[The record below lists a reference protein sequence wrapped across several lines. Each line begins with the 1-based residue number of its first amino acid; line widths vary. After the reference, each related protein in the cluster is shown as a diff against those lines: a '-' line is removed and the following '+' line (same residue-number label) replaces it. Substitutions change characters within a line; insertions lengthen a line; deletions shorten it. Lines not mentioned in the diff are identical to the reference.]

1 MKPKTLLLTALLA
14 ICNIGAFAQLSG
26 NVTNMQGEPIPYAN
40 IYVEEQ
46 MHGTASDGSGRFSLH
61 LNPGT
66 YTVSFRAVG
75 FKPQAKTISVGEKEV
90 KVTISL
96 EAAIYELKE
105 FVVSNKDNPANRIMR
120 KAISNGQLYLGRLG
134 GYNSNVYFKSN
145 MKFDKLA
152 SFIKWI
158 APKDAKL
165 PVEGKTYTM
174 EMVNKLTY
182 KAPERYTQRTLS
194 YRTNF
199 PGSDLDVPGLDI
211 YRGNV
216 YENQYYGAP
225 SPLGQGGFTCYK
237 YYLVGSSSQNGTTI
251 YKIGVAPRR
260 SSGIFFK
267 GFLYIKD
274 DSYEVTNAELETTN
288 STLKFHLSISYDMV
302 KQSIPL
308 PTSINIKLGGSFMG
322 NTLSANMLSSVTY
335 SKVDIKGA
343 PLQAPAEPTKIA
355 QAPLSKKNKKRLNK
369 QNVISQ
375 KIDELS
381 AKDNLT
387 LGEMKQM
394 VTLVE
399 KKQELEDTVKSM
411 EEVALKVEKDSLFNT
426 QDSTYWSKVRTI
438 PLSEDELKYR
448 HETDS
453 ITSQIPKGIAAPK
466 DTTTNKA
473 TWKVNAPI
481 LGGTIYK
488 KRRFSIASS
497 SFFGKNASY
506 FTPVDGY
513 AIANEFTL
521 RTKVDT
527 NKQLTIAARPIYSIL
542 RQQMMGQMQTKFDF
556 APRHM
561 GFVKFTGRAA
571 TVDFNMEHPANQ
583 MLNTLACVYFKESY
597 KKVMDTKGIDAKVQM
612 EIANGLIA
620 SIETSFNNRRLLS
633 NSTNHSLFKPHS
645 VYDSNTPENIYL
657 NSYPLTDYNQTLL
670 QFNVSYTPMSRYR
683 FDRNG
688 YKHYTSQHAPTF
700 NFKVEKGLNAWNS
713 ASTYTNLQFGAA
725 QNVEVNLFNELIYT
739 ITAGKFYG
747 TKGMQLSD
755 FYFPTTAYAPLSF
768 ESTKNSFTLLPYY
781 RFATPAEYVEAHAC
795 YESQNLI
802 LKQLPFLAKSQFT
815 ENITVGYY
823 STGRYKSYTEVGYG
837 LDKLFFVGGVAA
849 VASFENGKYSSWG
862 IRISINLSQREIQ
875 IR

>member
-1 MKPKTLLLTALLA
+1 MKLKMLLFTALLFS
-14 ICNIGAFAQLSG
+14 CYVGAYAQLSG
-26 NVTNMQGEPIPYAN
+26 SVTNKQGEPIPYAN
-40 IYVEEQ
+40 VYVEEQ
-46 MHGTASDGSGRFSLH
+46 MHGTASDGNGRFLLH
-61 LNPGT
+61 LSPGT
-66 YTVSFRAVG
+66 YTVTFRAVG
-75 FKPQAKTISVGEKEV
+75 FKPQTKAISIGEKEV
-90 KVTISL
+90 KVAVSL
-96 EAAIYELKE
+96 DAAVYELKE
-105 FVVSNKDNPANRIMR
+105 FVVSNKDNPANQIMR
-120 KAISNGQLYLGRLG
+120 KAISNGQLYIGRLG
-134 GYNSNVYFKSN
+134 GYSSNVYFKSN
-145 MKFDKLA
+145 LKINKL
-152 SFIKWI
+152 SSIIKWI
-158 APKDAKL
+158 APKDTKL

-174 EMVNKLTY
+174 EMVNLLTF

-199 PGSDLDVPGLDI
+199 PGNNLDIPGLDI
-211 YRGNV
+211 YRGNI

-225 SPLGQGGFTCYK
+225 SPLGREGFACYK
-237 YYLVGSSSQNGTTI
+237 YYLVGSSAQNGTTI

-274 DSYEVTNAELETTN
+274 DTYEVTNAELETTN

-302 KQSIPL
+302 KQAIPL

-335 SKVDIKGA
+335 SNVDTKGIPQPAAEAKKV
-343 PLQAPAEPTKIA
+343 A
-355 QAPLSKKNKKRLNK
+355 QAPLSKKDKARLRK
-369 QNVISQ
+369 QTAISQ

-399 KKQELEDTVKSM
+399 KKQEMEDTVKSM
-411 EEVALKVEKDSLFNT
+411 EVVDLKVEKDSLFNT

-438 PLSEDELKYR
+438 PLSAEELKYS

-453 ITSQIPKGIAAPK
+453 ITAQIPKGIAAPK
-466 DTTTNKA
+466 DTTVHKGKWNLR
-473 TWKVNAPI
+473 API

-488 KRRFSIASS
+488 KREFNISSS
-497 SFFGKNASY
+497 SFFGQNASY
-506 FTPVDGY
+506 FNPVDGY
-513 AIANEFTL
+513 TIANKFTF
-521 RTKVDT
+521 KIMVDT
-527 NKQLTIAARPIYSIL
+527 NKQLMIAVRPIYSLL
-542 RQQMMGQMQTKFDF
+542 RQQMMGEIQSRFDF

-561 GFVKFTGRAA
+561 GFVELSGIAA
-571 TVDFNMEHPANQ
+571 TSDFNMEHPANQ
-583 MLNTLACVYFKESY
+583 MLNTLACIYFKESY
-597 KKVMDTKGIDAKVQM
+597 KKVMDTKGVNAKLQV
-612 EIANGLIA
+612 EVANGLNA
-620 SIETSFNNRRLLS
+620 SIGASFNNRRLLS
-633 NSTNHSLFKPHS
+633 NNTNHSLFKPHS
-645 VYDSNTPENIYL
+645 IFESNTPENIYL
-657 NSYPLTDYNQTLL
+657 NDYPLADYNQTSL
-670 QFNVSYTPMSRYR
+670 QLSISYTLMPRYR

-700 NFKVEKGLNAWNS
+700 NFKIGKGLNAWNS
-713 ASTYTNLQFGAA
+713 TSTYTNLEIGLAHA
-725 QNVEVNLFNELIYT
+725 VEVSMFNELSYK

-755 FYFPTTAYAPLSF
+755 FYFPTTAYAPLSL

-795 YESQNLI
+795 YESQSLI

-823 STGRYKSYTEVGYG
+823 STGRYKNYTEIGYG
-837 LDKLFFVGGVAA
+837 LDKLFFIGGVAA

-862 IRISINLSQREIQ
+862 IRVSFNLSQKEIQ
-875 IR
+875 VR